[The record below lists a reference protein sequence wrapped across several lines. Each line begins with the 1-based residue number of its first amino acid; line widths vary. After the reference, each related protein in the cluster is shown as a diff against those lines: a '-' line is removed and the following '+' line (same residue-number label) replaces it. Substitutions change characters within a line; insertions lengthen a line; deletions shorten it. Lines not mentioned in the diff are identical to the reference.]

1 VYSQLHSARLYEQV
15 VNQIEANIHSGN
27 LRAGDKLPPERELGA
42 QFGVSR
48 TVVREAIK
56 ALRQKG
62 LVEIQPGKGTY
73 VTDGTS
79 EAMKESIGHMVKIDR
94 ARGLANLMQVREM
107 LEPEIAANA
116 AASATPGDL
125 ADMRSAL
132 DAMEN
137 SLADADA
144 FIEADQQFHLAL
156 AKATGNQLLLRLIDP
171 IVDLLMEQRLKM
183 FYAGTGAATRGQ
195 YHHKR
200 IFEAIDKGDADAA
213 RREMIAHLEQ
223 VRKDSGFS

>member
-1 VYSQLHSARLYEQV
+1 MYSQLHSARLYEQV
-15 VNQIEANIHSGN
+15 VNQIEANILSGN
-27 LRAGDKLPPERELGA
+27 LHAGDKLPPERELGE

-62 LVEIQPGKGTY
+62 LVEIQPGKGTF

-79 EAMKESIGHMVKIDR
+79 EVMRESIGHMVKIDA
-94 ARGLANLMQVREM
+94 ARGLSNLMQVREM
-107 LEPEIAANA
+107 LEPEIAASA
-116 AASATPGDL
+116 ATLATEEDL
-125 ADMRSAL
+125 VDMRSAI
-132 DAMEN
+132 DAMDN
-137 SLADADA
+137 SLSDGNA

-156 AKATGNQLLLRLIDP
+156 AKATRNQLLLRLIDP
-171 IVDLLMEQRLKM
+171 IVDLLLEQRLKM
-183 FYAGTGAATRGQ
+183 FNSGTGAAKRGQ

-200 IFEAIDKGDADAA
+200 IFEAIENRNADAA